1 MDFFIAAVVVVILAA
16 IAIVAVHADDSS
28 STDVPI
34 SLSGKWHQ
42 TEGLD
47 GISMYAEIVEGS
59 IQIDMQSR
67 DARYI
72 YWLGTFESYKDTFDY
87 LYENEPGSILNV
99 TVHAHFGA
107 RPPLAAMLHAIF
119 KHMRNAKDVWFA
131 RHDEVARHVLSN
143 P

>member
-72 YWLGTFESYKDTFDY
+72 YWLGTFESYKDTSRPFKVVSLGDSDA
-87 LYENEPGSILNV
+87 LANSVFGSSEKTKKFSYKNGVISFEFSMF
-99 TVHAHFGA
+99 HGA
-107 RPPLAAMLHAIF
+107 RKATVKLE
-119 KHMRNAKDVWFA
+119 KDQP
-131 RHDEVARHVLSN
+131 RK
-143 P
+143 